1 MARDEADERLR
12 SIKHIVVLM
21 MENRSFDHMLGY
33 LGLPGGIAG
42 VDGLQNATAN
52 FDAEGNAHAPF
63 ELGRDRTVF
72 RRPGEP
78 YDQSLDPCH
87 GPECVAEQLAELHGV
102 KPGGFVKSFVAEKEP
117 PADWRA
123 LPMGYYTRQCLPVYD
138 FLARQF
144 CVCDAWHSS
153 IPGDTWP
160 NRLYSLAGQVG
171 PKVHFDLLERLA
183 ARITGKQPSVPIY
196 EVEAFTRQLRDEQ
209 WRWYSHDPATLRAA
223 DKRYRSFDRRR
234 QNFAYFNRKRVSDL
248 TQALEAPI
256 VAHDSFLD
264 DAAKH
269 QLREVSWIDPNFIDL
284 HVFDPVSDDDHPPS
298 DVLAGQALVLELYH
312 ALTQTSDWQDT
323 LLVVC
328 YDEHGG
334 FYDHVE
340 PPAVADGDGSKY
352 ATYGVRVPAL
362 VVGPRVRQEG
372 VQRAV
377 GPHDADQDD
386 PDALRA
392 RPAASAGEHAPT
404 RATSAAPR
412 RGAPGRAAQGHRR
425 PRSPARRDRRLAQR
439 RARGTASRQ
448 QRGWAVEGGR
458 RRRPAAAA
466 ERVPSGVRT
475 PRSDAAQEGPAR
487 RTALSSPDSA
497 KAGRTSQA
505 RGVGFGLAFQC
516 RFRGPLRSFCGPD
529 SARRPSGRSSSLK
542 PGCVPA

>member
-1 MARDEADERLR
+1 MARDDADERLR

-42 VDGLQNATAN
+42 VDGLQNAKAN

-63 ELGRDRTVF
+63 ELGRDRTAF

-87 GPECVAEQLAELHGV
+87 GPECVAEQLAEFHGL
-102 KPGGFVKSFVAEKEP
+102 KPGGFVKNFVAEKNP

-123 LPMGYYTRQCLPVYD
+123 LPMGYYTEQCLPVYD

-160 NRLYSLAGQVG
+160 NRLYSLAGRVG
-171 PKVHFDLLERLA
+171 PKVHFDLLERLV
-183 ARITGKQPSVPIY
+183 ARITGKKPSVPIY

-223 DKRYRSFDRRR
+223 DKLYRSFDRCR

-269 QLREVSWIDPNFIDL
+269 QLRDVSWIDPNFIDL

-312 ALTQTSDWQDT
+312 ALTKTSEWQDT

-340 PPAVADGDGSKY
+340 PPAVAVGDGSKY

-362 VVGPRVRQEG
+362 VIGPRVRQEVCSQLFDHTTLIKTILTRFAADPERALARMPQRVRQAPHLG
-372 VQRAV
+372 VVLQDEPRRDIA
-377 GPHDADQDD
+377 GHAHLHDAIDEWRN
-386 PDALRA
+386 DAREERRA
-392 RPAASAGEHAPT
+392 GSNAAGPSKAADGAGQPLLLNEFQAEF
-404 RATSAAPR
+404 A
-412 RGAPGRAAQGHRR
+412 
-425 PRSPARRDRRLAQR
+425 RLAGVLR
-439 RARGTASRQ
+439 KKGL
-448 QRGWAVEGGR
+448 
-458 RRRPAAAA
+458 PAGQ
-466 ERVPSGVRT
+466 P
-475 PRSDAAQEGPAR
+475 
-487 RTALSSPDSA
+487 
-497 KAGRTSQA
+497 
-505 RGVGFGLAFQC
+505 
-516 RFRGPLRSFCGPD
+516 
-529 SARRPSGRSSSLK
+529 
-542 PGCVPA
+542 

>member
-1 MARDEADERLR
+1 MARDDADERLR

-42 VDGLQNATAN
+42 VDGLQNAQAN
-52 FDAEGNAHAPF
+52 FDAQGSAHPPF
-63 ELGRDRTVF
+63 ELGRDRTAF

-87 GPECVAEQLAELHGV
+87 GPECVAEQLAEFHGV
-102 KPGGFVKSFVAEKEP
+102 KPGGFVKNFVSEKNP

-123 LPMGYYTRQCLPVYD
+123 LPMGYYTDQCLPVYD

-171 PKVHFDLLERLA
+171 PKVHFDLLERLV
-183 ARITGKQPSVPIY
+183 ARITGKKPSVPIY

-223 DKRYRSFDRRR
+223 DKLYRSFDRRR
-234 QNFAYFNRKRVSDL
+234 ENFAYFNRKRVSDL

-269 QLREVSWIDPNFIDL
+269 QLRDVSWIDPNFIDL

-312 ALTQTSDWQDT
+312 ALTKTSDWQDT

-334 FYDHVE
+334 FYDHVA
-340 PPAVADGDGSKY
+340 PPAVSDNSGHK
-352 ATYGVRVPAL
+352 TLGVRVPAL
-362 VVGPRVRQEG
+362 VVGPRVGKQVCHETLEHTSLIKTILQRFASNPEHAIRAMPER
-372 VQRAV
+372 VQRA
-377 GPHDADQDD
+377 PHLGMLLEAEPRTDLEPRTQLHEEMSSWRQA
-386 PDALRA
+386 ARRERRA
-392 RPAASAGEHAPT
+392 GD
-404 RATSAAPR
+404 
-412 RGAPGRAAQGHRR
+412 GAP
-425 PRSPARRDRRLAQR
+425 
-439 RARGTASRQ
+439 
-448 QRGWAVEGGR
+448 
-458 RRRPAAAA
+458 
-466 ERVPSGVRT
+466 
-475 PRSDAAQEGPAR
+475 
-487 RTALSSPDSA
+487 
-497 KAGRTSQA
+497 
-505 RGVGFGLAFQC
+505 
-516 RFRGPLRSFCGPD
+516 
-529 SARRPSGRSSSLK
+529 SSSFDGAGHPLDLHDFQK
-542 PGCVPA
+542 EFVEFALAMRDQGLPPGQP